1 MFPFLNISHLNWW
14 RVLWLFVRRLSQ
26 FPFICK
32 CNLFIQSQNSLLNH
46 QYCHPNFE
54 VSLPT
59 SRETQP
65 RSNDFT
71 HPRPRFLPHSP
82 SGDFQTLVVINARS
96 AGPLLFWA
104 HYIVRSDQGFPTW
117 RKKIPFFGGFPKCRY
132 TDRLCDPM
140 SNSLNLRTIF
150 FTISVVGSAKE
161 WSLGCV
167 KHAPPRGQRR
177 PGHENHAT

>member
-1 MFPFLNISHLNWW
+1 MQSIYTITKFTTKPPILSPKFRNRNLSAHIQGNPTEIKWLYPPTPSFP
-14 RVLWLFVRRLSQ
+14 
-26 FPFICK
+26 
-32 CNLFIQSQNSLLNH
+32 
-46 QYCHPNFE
+46 
-54 VSLPT
+54 
-59 SRETQP
+59 
-65 RSNDFT
+65 
-71 HPRPRFLPHSP
+71 SP

-177 PGHENHAT
+177 PGRGNHKT